1 MRNVALTVV
10 ISVLVG
16 VGSLGF
22 EKSTAAAATQ

>member
-10 ISVLVG
+10 IGVLVDAE
-16 VGSLGF
+16 SLGF